1 MNTFAMETSAFA
13 RPFAI
18 WKNKLQAAGAGV
30 TPSAVLARQRRKMA
44 EPGMAEHR

>member
-18 WKNKLQAAGAGV
+18 WKNKLQAAVADV
-30 TPSAVLARQRRKMA
+30 TPSAVPARQRRKMA
-44 EPGMAEHR
+44 EPGTAEHR

>member
-1 MNTFAMETSAFA
+1 MNTFAMETSAFT

-18 WKNKLQAAGAGV
+18 WKNKLQAAGADV
-30 TPSAVLARQRRKMA
+30 MPSAVLATQRREMA